1 MLDLYTTRRS
11 VTCALGRMPING
23 IGVRVPSG
31 WVIYRPTPSLY
42 KLIRVGDVA
51 AAQDRFFHSATAVLD
66 FLFPA
71 EVA

>member
-51 AAQDRFFHSATAVLD
+51 ATVDGDDWLAVALD
-66 FLFPA
+66 LWA
-71 EVA
+71 EVAA